1 MIGLDIKFP
10 MALIL
15 QVVFVVEVGYMK
27 QVYGETKGVQNGTRN
42 QR

>member
-27 QVYGETKGVQNGTRN
+27 QVNGETKGVQKKK
-42 QR
+42 